1 MPLAMSRPWKHPKT
15 GVYWLRRAVP
25 AELRRLVGKR
35 EEKQTLR
42 TKDPAEAKRLHAKAL
57 ADLEARWSNLRA
69 GSRQLTER
77 EVHEL
82 AAPIYDLWLAKHRD
96 NPSENPWRIDVFER
110 MWHVPTAQEVV
121 TNLFEEDLQAARK
134 RREDDERVARQ
145 QALCLM
151 YAGDVLE
158 QQGLVLDQIGEI
170 KLEKAVGL
178 AIQRA
183 SLVLAGLKRGE
194 FEAIISSSR
203 AFGARPIEAGKP
215 VSFKV
220 LLDRWV
226 AERKPA
232 EKTRY
237 EWTRVF
243 DEFRRHVQ
251 HDNATLVTADD
262 VISWKNSLVDAGRS
276 TKTIRDAKLAPIRA
290 IFQVAVDNRLL
301 QLNPAANLPMRLKAK
316 PGQGRRGYTNAE
328 AQIVLAAAA
337 KARDPV
343 RRWVPMLGAYSGAR
357 VAEICQLRVQDI
369 TEIDGIHCMSFTAD
383 AGPLKT
389 ESSERT
395 IPIHTAIIDAGFLEF
410 VASIKSGP
418 LFIQLKPDKFG
429 SRGGT
434 GTKVLGRWVRSLG
447 LDDTRLAPNH
457 SWRHRMRTLARDY
470 MLQPDLI
477 DAITGHRKRTVA
489 DGYGE
494 FPIPALKRELD
505 KIPALS
511 LSLEKV

>member
-1 MPLAMSRPWKHPKT
+1 
-15 GVYWLRRAVP
+15 
-25 AELRRLVGKR
+25 
-35 EEKQTLR
+35 
-42 TKDPAEAKRLHAKAL
+42 
-57 ADLEARWSNLRA
+57 
-69 GSRQLTER
+69 
-77 EVHEL
+77 
-82 AAPIYDLWLAKHRD
+82 
-96 NPSENPWRIDVFER
+96 
-110 MWHVPTAQEVV
+110 
-121 TNLFEEDLQAARK
+121 
-134 RREDDERVARQ
+134 
-145 QALCLM
+145 
-151 YAGDVLE
+151 
-158 QQGLVLDQIGEI
+158 
-170 KLEKAVGL
+170 
-178 AIQRA
+178 
-183 SLVLAGLKRGE
+183 VLARLKRGE
-194 FEAIISSSR
+194 FEAIGPGSW
-203 AFGARPIEAGKP
+203 GLGTRPNEPKKP
-215 VSFKV
+215 VSFNV

-243 DEFRRHVQ
+243 NEFRRHVQ
-251 HDNATLVTADD
+251 HDDACLVTRED
-262 VISWKNSLVDAGRS
+262 VVSWKNSLVDAGGS
-276 TKTIRDAKLAPIRA
+276 TKTIRDAKLAPLRA
-290 IFQVAVDNRLL
+290 IFQVAVDNQLL
-301 QLNPAANLPMRLKAK
+301 PINPAANLPIKLKAK

-328 AQIVLAAAA
+328 ARIVLAAAA
-337 KARDPV
+337 EARDPV

-369 TEIDGIHCMSFTAD
+369 TEIDGIHCMSFTAE

-410 VASIKSGP
+410 VASIESGP
-418 LFIQLKPDKFG
+418 LFVQLKPDKFG

-447 LDDTRLAPNH
+447 LKDTRLAPNH

-494 FPIPALKRELD
+494 FPMRALKRELD
-505 KIPALS
+505 KIPVLS
-511 LSLEKV
+511 LSPEMM